1 MAKKQT
7 SNTTESTITP
17 EPHIAAPVIKRQF
30 ELSEDDL
37 ATLAHGGYSDAAW
50 EIIGRKHR
58 IDPATKEQVGRTAYI
73 AVPKTWPQVEAK
85 GGVPITT
92 ANFTNQHGAINASE
106 NMAAVRASLL
116 SGDLTKPVSE
126 ETHEEEV

>member
-7 SNTTESTITP
+7 SSTTESTITP
-17 EPHIAAPVIKRQF
+17 EPHTDVPVVKKQF

-37 ATLAHGGYSDAAW
+37 ATLARGGYSDAAW

-58 IDPATKEQVGRTAYI
+58 IDPTTKEQVGRTAYV
-73 AVPKTWPQVEAK
+73 AVPKTWPKIEAK

-92 ANFTNQHGAINASE
+92 ANFTNQHGAIHAGE
-106 NMAAVRASLL
+106 NMAAVRATLL
-116 SGDLTKPVSE
+116 SRDLTKPVSE